1 MAKPI
6 HQTRLNHL
14 GEFDSRGRLF
24 VCPSSA
30 RITDLSGVR
39 LLGCQVDTVRQL
51 YRGVLRPQVLSLFQ
65 APGLVQYA
73 GHTWHAG
80 RVGRDSGYQ
89 FKLQNADL
97 GLVLLVKNFNVSE
110 DEAGP
115 HLKIEVS
122 PHLIDQKTPE
132 QLQALMDDLAD
143 WVLESFEHNQ
153 CAVHLALD
161 VQGWK
166 PPADMVAR
174 MHCRSR
180 RVREISGINAV
191 DWAATASVYGDGET
205 WMWGAASGVQLSVYN
220 KSLQARAIDKL
231 DYWQA
236 VWRGTDNPFDSADP
250 LNYDP
255 AQPVW
260 RVELRF
266 HHSVIQ
272 QFASGSL
279 NLQTG
284 EVIDTRTF
292 EALAV
297 HLDGLW
303 RYGMQSFRLLDRPGL
318 YAPFWTLIAQDV
330 RVRTGVESHVD
341 DTEYKRY
348 YKTAGG
354 FSGKNVELLMGNM
367 ISVAARQRIGAK
379 ATFAALKEWVC
390 WPTILEHYELKGK
403 SERDVYR
410 WIRDKLTERNVR
422 WGKAI

>member
-1 MAKPI
+1 MAKPT

-65 APGLVQYA
+65 VPGLVQYA

-132 QLQALMDDLAD
+132 QLQVLLDELAD
-143 WVLESFEHNQ
+143 WVLEDFAHNQ

-161 VQGWK
+161 VQGWT
-166 PPADMVAR
+166 PPADLIAR

-180 RVREISGINAV
+180 RVRDTSGISSVEWDAE
-191 DWAATASVYGDGET
+191 ATVYGQGQSFLF
-205 WMWGAASGVQLSVYN
+205 GSASGLQLGLYN
-220 KSLQARAIDKL
+220 KTLQARAIDKL